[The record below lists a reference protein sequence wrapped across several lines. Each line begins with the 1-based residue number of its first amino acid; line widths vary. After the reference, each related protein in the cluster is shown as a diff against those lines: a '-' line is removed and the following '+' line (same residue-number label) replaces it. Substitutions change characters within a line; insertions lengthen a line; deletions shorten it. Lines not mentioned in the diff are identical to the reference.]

1 MDRSIIHLNVADFAV
16 AVERRIN
23 RHLASRPVII
33 VPEGAS
39 RAAVYDMSEEAFRT
53 GVRKGMALRRA
64 RRLCRDAALLAP
76 HPDRYERAM
85 TELLKRALPYSPQV
99 EPGEGDGHLFV
110 DATGTTRLFGPPVDV
125 AWRLNRQIKKEL
137 QLDPIWSVA
146 SNKLVAK
153 VATRLVKPSGEY
165 IVAAG
170 DEAAFLAPLPLGLVP
185 GIELVDLARLAAFNF
200 TTVGQVTALLPGQ
213 LQVALGRRAAGLHQR
228 LCGIDPSPVL
238 PVDARPPKIRL
249 DHEFGNDTNDR
260 RQIEG
265 VLYGLVEGAGRRLRR
280 QGRAAG
286 RVAVLLDYADGL
298 RRLRQVAAKPAT
310 ANDLNLFTLGCRALN
325 LAWDRRVRIRH
336 LALRCDGLVSPPAQ
350 LCLFADERAQTE
362 RRRQLVTALDRIRQR
377 FGDDAVQ
384 FGRRLAAA

>member
-153 VATRLVKPSGEY
+153 VART
-165 IVAAG
+165 VA
-170 DEAAFLAPLPLGLVP
+170 
-185 GIELVDLARLAAFNF
+185 
-200 TTVGQVTALLPGQ
+200 
-213 LQVALGRRAAGLHQR
+213 
-228 LCGIDPSPVL
+228 
-238 PVDARPPKIRL
+238 
-249 DHEFGNDTNDR
+249 
-260 RQIEG
+260 
-265 VLYGLVEGAGRRLRR
+265 
-280 QGRAAG
+280 
-286 RVAVLLDYADGL
+286 
-298 RRLRQVAAKPAT
+298 
-310 ANDLNLFTLGCRALN
+310 
-325 LAWDRRVRIRH
+325 
-336 LALRCDGLVSPPAQ
+336 
-350 LCLFADERAQTE
+350 
-362 RRRQLVTALDRIRQR
+362 
-377 FGDDAVQ
+377 
-384 FGRRLAAA
+384 